1 MLEEAG
7 HGDLENPLTRW
18 EAEAVEIRV
27 KYSGFIKRQE
37 VQVERESSKFGKTIP
52 DDIDYASITT
62 LRMEAREKLS
72 RVRPATIGQAS
83 RVGGVTPADVSS
95 LLVHLEVRK
104 RKEEVKTS

>member
-1 MLEEAG
+1 MC
-7 HGDLENPLTRW
+7 
-18 EAEAVEIRV
+18 IRD
-27 KYSGFIKRQE
+27 S
-37 VQVERESSKFGKTIP
+37 GKTIP